1 MSDINQGNG
10 TGILVA
16 AVVGAAI
23 GAGVAL
29 LFAPYSGRETRGW
42 LAHRSR
48 AIKDRVTNAVEES
61 RDAVL
66 RAAKEIG
73 KDGESAAKTL
83 RL

>member
-1 MSDINQGNG
+1 MRDINPGNV

-16 AVVGAAI
+16 AAVGAAV

-42 LAHRSR
+42 LADKSR
-48 AIKDRVTNAVEES
+48 AVKDRLTFAVEQS
-61 RDAVL
+61 KDSVL

-73 KDGESAAKTL
+73 KDGDTAAKTL